1 MDSIIKNINLF
12 VDGKSY
18 AGRAD
23 TLTPPVLTRLT
34 EEYRGAGMPAPID
47 IDLGLERL
55 EASWVM
61 SDYDADLVALWG
73 VASPVSLVFRG
84 GAVAPDG
91 TTVAVVLTLR
101 GRINVLDR
109 GDWTPGEKP
118 TLTVT
123 AGLTYYQE
131 SIGGRVLHEI
141 DPAAYIQIIDGE
153 DRMAQMRTAL
163 AI

>member
-1 MDSIIKNINLF
+1 MDSIIKNTNLF
-12 VDGKSY
+12 VDGVNY
-18 AGRAD
+18 AGKAD

-47 IDLGLERL
+47 IDMGLERM

-61 SDYDADLVALWG
+61 SDYESKVVALWCVG
-73 VASPVSLVFRG
+73 DPVAVVFRG
-84 GAVAPDG
+84 AAVGQDG
-91 TTVAVVLTLR
+91 TTTAIVLTMR
-101 GRINVLDR
+101 GLINVLDR

-123 AGLTYYQE
+123 TGLTYYQE
-131 SIGGRVLHEI
+131 EIGGQVLHEI
-141 DPAAYIQIIDGE
+141 DPAAYIQIVNGV
-153 DRMAQMRTAL
+153 DRMEQIRNAL

>member
-12 VDGKSY
+12 VDGRNY
-18 AGRAD
+18 AGKAD

-34 EEYRGAGMPAPID
+34 EEYRGAGMPAPLD
-47 IDLGLERL
+47 IDLGLERM

-61 SDYDADLVALWG
+61 SDYDINVVALWCVG
-73 VASPVSLVFRG
+73 DPVAVVFRG
-84 GAVAPDG
+84 AAMGRDGA
-91 TTVAVVLTLR
+91 TTAIVITMR
-101 GRINVLDR
+101 GLVNVLDR

-123 AGLTYYQE
+123 TGLTYYQE
-131 SIGGRVLHEI
+131 EIGGQVIHEI
-141 DPAAYIQIIDGE
+141 DPAAYIQVVNGV
-153 DRMAQMRTAL
+153 DRMEQTRTAL